1 MFNVNTSKKLQGFL
15 FHFFSSKGGD
25 SGKKYANSAFI
36 SYYSQIFFTLF
47 TPITQKRTKLSERKN
62 TEQKIPI

>member
-1 MFNVNTSKKLQGFL
+1 MWIQAKNYKGFYSI
-15 FHFFSSKGGD
+15 FFSSEGGD

-47 TPITQKRTKLSERKN
+47 TPITKREQNWVKEKTQSKN
-62 TEQKIPI
+62 SNLVK

>member
-1 MFNVNTSKKLQGFL
+1 MWIQAKNYKGFYSI
-15 FHFFSSKGGD
+15 FFSSEGGD